1 MEKEEEA
8 RIFRTKGISL
18 LHFCEGVIDYICTLS
33 SYPNSY
39 S

>member
-18 LHFCEGVIDYICTLS
+18 LHFFVKGKKRSQITLKVLRHT
-33 SYPNSY
+33 
-39 S
+39 